1 MAKTSVPESKL
12 KKVKSTIIKKADE
25 FGYLTRS
32 HIENGTFM
40 DNLVNDPDVGGILK
54 EYMPKES
61 IRTYIKDGVLNAYTK
76 SKAKQIMSSYT
87 PELVIQKVYN
97 KSAMVIQTC
106 NGKQTGVFVLRSSD
120 NEIFVIGTLRAQMKL
135 PNTPIKTDS
144 YIAVQSLEQQKNLD
158 IKSVG
163 EMAEL
168 VEGSFVFTVL
178 DEKNNMYFVKGDNPL
193 ALYHYEKYGFY
204 IYASTGSIL
213 DRALAE
219 LGILRFEHTE
229 INTNCGDIIKIES
242 TGAMER
248 GLFDTSNLYA
258 FDYRFLRSSYWDYP
272 DPAEHEPQDVKQLKD
287 FAASIGINRE
297 DIDLLLCYGYFVEE
311 IEEMLY
317 HPGEFEQAI
326 AEILNECAY
335 DYCGEF

>member
-32 HIENGTFM
+32 RIENGTFM

-120 NEIFVIGTLRAQMKL
+120 NEIFVIGSGTVLKWETALRKALDLISQQPKL
-135 PNTPIKTDS
+135 RIDDITP
-144 YIAVQSLEQQKNLD
+144 D
-158 IKSVG
+158 ICLR
-163 EMAEL
+163 L
-168 VEGSFVFTVL
+168 VEGGQNLTES
-178 DEKNNMYFVKGDNPL
+178 EKNHIISALDAIKVK
-193 ALYHYEKYGFY
+193 
-204 IYASTGSIL
+204 
-213 DRALAE
+213 
-219 LGILRFEHTE
+219 
-229 INTNCGDIIKIES
+229 
-242 TGAMER
+242 
-248 GLFDTSNLYA
+248 A
-258 FDYRFLRSSYWDYP
+258 FFC
-272 DPAEHEPQDVKQLKD
+272 K
-287 FAASIGINRE
+287 
-297 DIDLLLCYGYFVEE
+297 
-311 IEEMLY
+311 
-317 HPGEFEQAI
+317 
-326 AEILNECAY
+326 
-335 DYCGEF
+335 